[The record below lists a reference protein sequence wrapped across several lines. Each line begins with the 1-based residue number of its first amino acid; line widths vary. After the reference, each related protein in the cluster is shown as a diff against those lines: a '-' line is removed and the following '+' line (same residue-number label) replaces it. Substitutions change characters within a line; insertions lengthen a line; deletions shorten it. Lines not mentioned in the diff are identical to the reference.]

1 MRNFKNYNVWHH
13 AVELVTK
20 IYLIVE
26 HLPQDEMYSLSQQM
40 RRSAVSIPSNIAE
53 GCGRESDKEFRR
65 FIDMALSSAFELE
78 TQMIIGD
85 NLFHIHETQIFT
97 PTYNH
102 LIIVQKELNSLR
114 NKLFNEHSA
123 RSK

>member
-20 IYLIVE
+20 IYLIVQL
-26 HLPQDEMYSLSQQM
+26 LPQNEMYSLSQQM
-40 RRSAVSIPSNIAE
+40 RRAAVSIPSNIAE
-53 GCGRESDKEFRR
+53 GCGRESDKEFKR

-85 NLFHIHETQIFT
+85 SLFHIHEAQIFS
-97 PTYNH
+97 PAYDH

-114 NKLFNEHSA
+114 NKLSNEHSA